1 MSIKVNQS
9 DLRKLERKMAELD
22 AITKTNGSAYT
33 LLDRAG
39 LNIVRDIKKPP
50 IPVDTGNLRRN
61 VIYDKFQKAIISQAE
76 YSAAVE
82 YGTKAYTVRVKKAK
96 VLTDGK
102 SFFGKEVNIPARK
115 GVHFFFPK
123 VKMGLV
129 RLMSD
134 LNNAI
139 NRALR

>member
-39 LNIVRDIKKPP
+39 LNIVIDIKKPP
-50 IPVDTGNLRRN
+50 IPVDTGNLRRS

-76 YSAAVE
+76 YSGFLE
-82 YGTKAYTVRVKKAK
+82 FGTRFMKAQPF
-96 VLTDGK
+96 
-102 SFFGKEVNIPARK
+102 FFGKINL
-115 GVHFFFPK
+115 
-123 VKMGLV
+123 GLV

>member
-22 AITKTNGSAYT
+22 AITKTNGSAYMI
-33 LLDRAG
+33 LDRAG

-50 IPVDTGNLRRN
+50 IPVDTGNLRRS
-61 VIYDKFQKAIISQAE
+61 VIYDSFQKAIISQAP
-76 YSAAVE
+76 YSGFLE
-82 YGTKAYTVRVKKAK
+82 FGTRFQ
-96 VLTDGK
+96 K
-102 SFFGKEVNIPARK
+102 SQP
-115 GVHFFFPK
+115 FFFWK
-123 VKMGLV
+123 INIGLT